1 MKNGVRFNE
10 LSQGAVKNYCCDS
23 NVVLDH
29 DIMQLINPDHNIL
42 DLFRNALAGHS
53 KRIINQI
60 EARFSTN

>member
-10 LSQGAVKNYCCDS
+10 LSQGTVKNYCCDS

-53 KRIINQI
+53 KRIIKQI
-60 EARFSTN
+60 EARY

>member
-29 DIMQLINPDHNIL
+29 DIMRGDDRGAARGDRAAYDPLIIAV
-42 DLFRNALAGHS
+42 RM
-53 KRIINQI
+53 
-60 EARFSTN
+60 